1 MALMFASYQL
11 LVRDSFIG
19 MVLNGRRLPRRTE
32 TMVASQST
40 A

>member
-1 MALMFASYQL
+1 MFASYQF

-19 MVLNGRRLPRRTE
+19 MVLNGRRQPRQTE